1 MDLEVPYT
9 DSDIETDR
17 NSLRTKIMID
27 MEMGIPNTDSNIE
40 TDRNILRIKD
50 HRRRRG
56 IPTS

>member
-1 MDLEVPYT
+1 MEVSYT

-17 NSLRTKIMID
+17 NSLREKIVID
-27 MEMGIPNTDSNIE
+27 MEMGIPYTDSDIE
-40 TDRNILRIKD
+40 TDRNFLRIKD